1 MITIEV
7 AGEGTQ
13 TKLDILAEY
22 GVDMIKIC
30 GALRYH
36 KNGVI

>member
-1 MITIEV
+1 MITIGA

-22 GVDMIKIC
+22 GVDMIKTW